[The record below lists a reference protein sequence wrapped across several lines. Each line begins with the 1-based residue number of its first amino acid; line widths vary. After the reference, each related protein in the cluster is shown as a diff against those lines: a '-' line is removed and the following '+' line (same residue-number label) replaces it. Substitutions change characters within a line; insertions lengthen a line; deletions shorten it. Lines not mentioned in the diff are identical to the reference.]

1 MGAKGGAVRDLHR
14 KLTAAGAACLGPP
27 ELYTA
32 DTAEAV
38 ERFQQSRGLP
48 ADGVC
53 GPATWAALVEAGHR
67 LGDRLLYLR
76 TPYVRGEDVAELQR
90 RLGALG
96 FSAGR
101 VDGILGPKTASAIGA
116 FQENAGLTADRICG
130 PDTVAVLG
138 RIPADDS
145 HSMEML
151 LERERLRSRPRLLS
165 DAPIALV
172 GGDSLVVA
180 TARLLRR
187 SGATVIVLAERDG
200 SAAAAVAN
208 ELDTSVL
215 LDVRLADGPSCDA
228 FYFATAGFTS
238 SGGKRL
244 AELLARELGD
254 ALELPASAPVGMRL
268 PLLRE
273 SRMPAVECRLGPPPL
288 VVERQAAL
296 AGRIAQCLADWI
308 AEPL

>member
-1 MGAKGGAVRDLHR
+1 MRDLHR
-14 KLTAAGAACLGPP
+14 KLAAAGEFDIAST
-27 ELYTA
+27 EEYTA
-32 DTAEAV
+32 GTAEAV
-38 ERFQQSRGLP
+38 KRFQQSRGLP

-53 GPATWAALVEAGHR
+53 GPSTWAALVEAGHR

-76 TPYVRGEDVAELQR
+76 TPYQRGEDVADLQR

-101 VDGILGPKTASAIGA
+101 VDGICGPDTAAAISAL
-116 FQENAGLTADRICG
+116 QENAGLTADGICG
-130 PDTVAVLG
+130 PDTVAVLE
-138 RIPADDS
+138 RIPSGDS

-165 DAPIALV
+165 AAPIALA
-172 GGDSLVVA
+172 GADSLVVA
-180 TARLLRR
+180 AARVLRR
-187 SGATVIVLAERDG
+187 RGARVLVLAQRDA
-200 SAAAAVAN
+200 SAVAAAAN

-215 LDVRLADGPSCDA
+215 LDVQLTDDDMCET
-228 FYFATAGFTS
+228 FYFETAGFTS

-244 AELLARELGD
+244 AEMLANELSGVLD
-254 ALELPASAPVGMRL
+254 VTGSAAGMRL

-273 SRMPAVECRLGPPPL
+273 SRMPAVACRLGPAPA
-288 VVERQAAL
+288 VVEQQATVAE
-296 AGRIAQCLADWI
+296 RIAQCLADWI

>member
-1 MGAKGGAVRDLHR
+1 MRDLHR
-14 KLTAAGAACLGPP
+14 KLTAAGETGIAPS
-27 ELYTA
+27 EVYTA
-32 DTAEAV
+32 ETAEAV

-76 TPYVRGEDVAELQR
+76 APYQRGEDVADLQR

-101 VDGILGPKTASAIGA
+101 VDGILGPETAAAIGA
-116 FQENAGLTADRICG
+116 FQENAGLTADGICG

-138 RIPADDS
+138 RIPAGDS

-151 LERERLRSRPRLLS
+151 LERERLRSTPRLLR
-165 DAPIALV
+165 DAPIALC
-172 GGDSLVVA
+172 GADSLVVA
-180 TARLLRR
+180 AARLLRR
-187 SGATVIVLAERDG
+187 RGAKVVVLAQHDG
-200 SAAAAVAN
+200 SAVAAAAN
-208 ELDTSVL
+208 ELDTMVL
-215 LDVRLADGPSCDA
+215 LDVQLAEEQACEA
-228 FYFATAGFTS
+228 FYFATEGFTS

-244 AELLARELGD
+244 AEMLADGLGGLLD
-254 ALELPASAPVGMRL
+254 LPAAAPVGMRL

-273 SRMPAVECRLGPPPL
+273 SRMPAVACRLGPPPV

-296 AGRIAQCLADWI
+296 AEQIARCLADWI

>member
-1 MGAKGGAVRDLHR
+1 MRDLHR
-14 KLTAAGAACLGPP
+14 KLTAAGETAIAPS
-27 ELYTA
+27 EVYTA
-32 DTAEAV
+32 ETAEAV

-76 TPYVRGEDVAELQR
+76 APYQRGEDVADLQR

-101 VDGILGPKTASAIGA
+101 VDGILGPETAAAIGA
-116 FQENAGLTADRICG
+116 FQENAGLTADGICG

-138 RIPADDS
+138 RIPAGDS

-151 LERERLRSRPRLLS
+151 LERERLRSTPRLLR
-165 DAPIALV
+165 DAPIALC
-172 GGDSLVVA
+172 GADSLVVA
-180 TARLLRR
+180 AARLLRR
-187 SGATVIVLAERDG
+187 RGARVVVLAQHDG
-200 SAAAAVAN
+200 SAVAAAAN
-208 ELDTSVL
+208 ELDTMVL
-215 LDVRLADGPSCDA
+215 LDVQLAEEQACEA
-228 FYFATAGFTS
+228 FYFATEGFTS

-244 AELLARELGD
+244 AEMLADGLGGLLD
-254 ALELPASAPVGMRL
+254 LPAAPPVGMRL

-273 SRMPAVECRLGPPPL
+273 SRMPAVACRLGPPPV

-296 AGRIAQCLADWI
+296 AEQIARCLADWI

>member
-1 MGAKGGAVRDLHR
+1 MRDLHR
-14 KLTAAGAACLGPP
+14 KLTAAGETGIAPS
-27 ELYTA
+27 EVYTA
-32 DTAEAV
+32 ETAEAV

-76 TPYVRGEDVAELQR
+76 APYQRGEDVADLQR

-101 VDGILGPKTASAIGA
+101 VDGILGPETAAAIGA
-116 FQENAGLTADRICG
+116 FQENAGLTADGICG

-138 RIPADDS
+138 RIPAGDS

-151 LERERLRSRPRLLS
+151 LERERLRSTPRLLR
-165 DAPIALV
+165 DAPIALC
-172 GGDSLVVA
+172 GADSLVVA
-180 TARLLRR
+180 AARLLRR
-187 SGATVIVLAERDG
+187 RGARVVVLAQHDG
-200 SAAAAVAN
+200 SAVAAAAN
-208 ELDTSVL
+208 ELDTMVL
-215 LDVRLADGPSCDA
+215 LDVQLAEEQACEA
-228 FYFATAGFTS
+228 FYFATEGFTS

-244 AELLARELGD
+244 AEMLADGLGGLLD
-254 ALELPASAPVGMRL
+254 LPAAAPVGMRL

-273 SRMPAVECRLGPPPL
+273 SRMPAVACRLGPPPV

-296 AGRIAQCLADWI
+296 AEQIARCLADWI

>member
-1 MGAKGGAVRDLHR
+1 M
-14 KLTAAGAACLGPP
+14 
-27 ELYTA
+27 YTA
-32 DTAEAV
+32 DTSAAV

-76 TPYVRGEDVAELQR
+76 TPYERGEDVADLQR
-90 RLGALG
+90 RLGTLG

-101 VDGILGPKTASAIGA
+101 VDGILGPETAAAISA
-116 FQENAGLTADRICG
+116 FQQNAGLTADGICG

-138 RIPADDS
+138 RIPSGDS

-165 DAPIALV
+165 DAPIAL
-172 GGDSLVVA
+172 GGADSLVVA

-187 SGATVIVLAERDG
+187 RGATVVVLAQRDG
-200 SAAAAVAN
+200 SAVAAAAN
-208 ELDTSVL
+208 ELDTAVL
-215 LDVRLADGPSCDA
+215 LDIQLAEDRSCDA
-228 FYFATAGFTS
+228 FYFATEGFTS

-244 AELLARELGD
+244 AEMLATGLGGV
-254 ALELPASAPVGMRL
+254 LELPASGPVGMRL

-273 SRMPAVECRLGPPPL
+273 SRMPAVACRLGPPPI

-296 AGRIAQCLADWI
+296 ADLIAQCLADWI

>member
-1 MGAKGGAVRDLHR
+1 MRDLHR
-14 KLTAAGAACLGPP
+14 KLTAAGETGITPS
-27 ELYTA
+27 EVYTA
-32 DTAEAV
+32 ETAEAV
-38 ERFQQSRGLP
+38 EHFQQSRGLP

-76 TPYVRGEDVAELQR
+76 TPYQRGEDVADLQR

-101 VDGILGPKTASAIGA
+101 VDGILGPETADAISA
-116 FQENAGLTADRICG
+116 FQENVGLTADGICG

-138 RIPADDS
+138 RIPAGDG

-151 LERERLRSRPRLLS
+151 LERERLRSRPRLLR
-165 DAPIALV
+165 DAPIALC
-172 GGDSLVVA
+172 GADSLVVA
-180 TARLLRR
+180 AARLLRR
-187 SGATVIVLAERDG
+187 RGARVVVLAQHDG
-200 SAAAAVAN
+200 SAVAAAAN
-208 ELDTSVL
+208 ELDTTVL
-215 LDVRLADGPSCDA
+215 LDVQLAEGQACEA
-228 FYFATAGFTS
+228 FYFSTEGFTS

-244 AELLARELGD
+244 AEILADGLGGVLD
-254 ALELPASAPVGMRL
+254 RTAAAPVGMRL

-273 SRMPAVECRLGPPPL
+273 SRMPAVACRLGPPPV

-296 AGRIAQCLADWI
+296 AERIAQCLADWI

>member
-1 MGAKGGAVRDLHR
+1 MRDLHR
-14 KLTAAGAACLGPP
+14 KLTAAGETGIAPS
-27 ELYTA
+27 EVYTA
-32 DTAEAV
+32 ETAEAV

-76 TPYVRGEDVAELQR
+76 APYQRGEDVADLQR

-101 VDGILGPKTASAIGA
+101 VDGILGPETAAAIGA
-116 FQENAGLTADRICG
+116 FQENAGLTADGICG

-138 RIPADDS
+138 RIPAGDS

-151 LERERLRSRPRLLS
+151 LERERLRSTPRLLR
-165 DAPIALV
+165 DAPIALC
-172 GGDSLVVA
+172 GADSLVVA
-180 TARLLRR
+180 AARLLRR
-187 SGATVIVLAERDG
+187 RGARVVVLAQHDG
-200 SAAAAVAN
+200 SAVAAAAN
-208 ELDTSVL
+208 ELDTMVL
-215 LDVRLADGPSCDA
+215 LDVQLAEEQACEA
-228 FYFATAGFTS
+228 FYFATEGFTS

-244 AELLARELGD
+244 AEMLADGLGGLLD
-254 ALELPASAPVGMRL
+254 LPAAAPVGMRL

-273 SRMPAVECRLGPPPL
+273 SRMPAVACRLGPPPV

-296 AGRIAQCLADWI
+296 AERIAQCLADWI

>member
-1 MGAKGGAVRDLHR
+1 MRDLHR
-14 KLTAAGAACLGPP
+14 KLTAAGETGIAPS
-27 ELYTA
+27 EVYTA
-32 DTAEAV
+32 ETAEAV

-76 TPYVRGEDVAELQR
+76 APYQRGEDVADLQR

-101 VDGILGPKTASAIGA
+101 VDGILGPETAAAIGA
-116 FQENAGLTADRICG
+116 FQENAGLTADGICG

-138 RIPADDS
+138 RIPAGDS

-151 LERERLRSRPRLLS
+151 LERERLRSTPRLLR
-165 DAPIALV
+165 DAPIALC
-172 GGDSLVVA
+172 GADSLVVA
-180 TARLLRR
+180 AARLLRR
-187 SGATVIVLAERDG
+187 RGARVVVLAQHDG
-200 SAAAAVAN
+200 SAVAAAAN
-208 ELDTSVL
+208 ELDTMVL
-215 LDVRLADGPSCDA
+215 LDVQLAEEQACEA
-228 FYFATAGFTS
+228 FYFATEGFTS

-244 AELLARELGD
+244 AEMLADGLGGLLD
-254 ALELPASAPVGMRL
+254 LPAAAPVGMRL

-273 SRMPAVECRLGPPPL
+273 SRMPAVACRLGPPPV
-288 VVERQAAL
+288 VVEKQAAL
-296 AGRIAQCLADWI
+296 AEHIARCLADWI